1 MMNTLQ
7 KIKELD
13 FSMTKDIAQKGRD
26 VLTHEANGL
35 LRLAQSLGDSFEKA
49 VQTISKTQG
58 RLIVSGV
65 GKSGH
70 VGRKIAATFA
80 STGQPAFFVHAA
92 EAGHGDLGMIT
103 KDDTLLLISY
113 SGEAN
118 ELHSLL
124 HYASRLQL
132 PVISITS
139 KSASLLATHSTISL
153 VLPDVG
159 EACPMGLA
167 PTTSTTLT
175 MGLGDALA
183 VALLSMRGFTK
194 QDFNTFHPGGN
205 LGRQLQ
211 SIRDFMH
218 SGDRLP
224 LMSITAPMTQCLV
237 AMSTSGFGCVGI
249 IDDASCLVGI
259 ITDGDL
265 RRNMSD
271 RLLELTA
278 NEIMTACPV
287 TILPDALMGE
297 ALALFEKK
305 SITNVFVVDTELSN
319 NNVLGILH
327 LHDCLRGKVI

>member
-1 MMNTLQ
+1 
-7 KIKELD
+7 
-13 FSMTKDIAQKGRD
+13 MTQENQSIAQAGRD
-26 VLTHEANGL
+26 VLAHEANGL
-35 LRLAQSLGDSFEKA
+35 LMLADSLGESFDEA
-49 VQTISKTQG
+49 VQMISKTQG

-92 EAGHGDLGMIT
+92 EAAHGDLGMIT

-139 KSASLLATHSTISL
+139 KSASLLAIHSTISL

-183 VALLSMRGFTK
+183 VALLSVRGFTK
-194 QDFNTFHPGGN
+194 HDFNTFHPGGN
-205 LGRQLQ
+205 LGHQLR

-218 SGDRLP
+218 TGERVPLVPVTSG
-224 LMSITAPMTQCLV
+224 MTQCLM

-265 RRNMSD
+265 RRNMTD
-271 RLLELTA
+271 HLLVLTA
-278 NEIMTACPV
+278 KEVMTASPI
-287 TILPDALMGE
+287 TILPNALMGE

-305 SITNVFVVDTELSN
+305 SITNVFVVDTALNN

-327 LHDCLRGKVI
+327 LHDCLRGKII

>member
-1 MMNTLQ
+1 MD
-7 KIKELD
+7 KSI
-13 FSMTKDIAQKGRD
+13 IQKGRD
-26 VLTHEANGL
+26 VLSHEVKGL
-35 LRLAQSLGDSFEKA
+35 LALADSLGELFESA
-49 VQTISKTQG
+49 VKTIADTKG

-70 VGRKIAATFA
+70 VGRKMAATFA

-118 ELHSLL
+118 ELHALF
-124 HYASRLQL
+124 HYAHRLQL
-132 PVISITS
+132 PIISITS
-139 KSASLLATHSTISL
+139 KSASLLATHSNITL

-175 MGLGDALA
+175 MALGDALA
-183 VALLSMRGFTK
+183 VALLSLRGFTK

-205 LGRQLQ
+205 LGHQLR
-211 SIRDFMH
+211 SIKDFMH
-218 SGDRLP
+218 RDDRVP
-224 LMSITAPMTQCLV
+224 LAAPNTPMTECLMR
-237 AMSTSGFGCVGI
+237 MSASGFGCVGI
-249 IDDASCLVGI
+249 LDDNACLAGI

-271 RLLELTA
+271 NLLQLDA
-278 NEIMTACPV
+278 NDVMTRNAV
-287 TILPDALMGE
+287 TIAPDALMGD

-305 SITNVFVVDTELSN
+305 SITNVFVVDPASAK

-327 LHDCLRGKVI
+327 LHDCLRGKMI

>member
-1 MMNTLQ
+1 
-7 KIKELD
+7 
-13 FSMTKDIAQKGRD
+13 MTHTIIQKGHD
-26 VLTHEANGL
+26 VLIHEAKGL
-35 LRLAQSLGDSFEKA
+35 YALAESLGAEFESA
-49 VQTISKTQG
+49 VTTIKNTQG

-118 ELHSLL
+118 ELHALF
-124 HYASRLQL
+124 HYAHRLQL
-132 PVISITS
+132 PIISITS
-139 KSASLLATHSTISL
+139 KSESLLATHSNITL

-175 MGLGDALA
+175 MALGDALA

-205 LGRQLQ
+205 LGHQLR
-211 SIRDFMH
+211 SIKDFMH
-218 SGDRLP
+218 HGERVPRAP
-224 LMSITAPMTQCLV
+224 LDTPMTECLMR
-237 AMSTSGFGCVGI
+237 MSASGFGCVGI
-249 IDDASCLVGI
+249 IDDTMRLVGI

-265 RRNMSD
+265 RRHMSEN
-271 RLLELTA
+271 LLSLTA
-278 NEIMTACPV
+278 SDIMTKNPA
-287 TILPDALMGE
+287 TIAPDALMGD

-305 SITNVFVVDTELSN
+305 SITNVFVVDQSRATD
-319 NNVLGILH
+319 NVLGILH
-327 LHDCLRGKVI
+327 LHDCLRGKII

>member
-1 MMNTLQ
+1 VDISVVANAD
-7 KIKELD
+7 KDELNQ
-13 FSMTKDIAQKGRD
+13 TIVQKGRD
-26 VLTHEANGL
+26 VLTREAKGL
-35 LRLAQSLGDSFEKA
+35 LLLAESLDDSFESA
-49 VQTISKTQG
+49 VQVISKTHG

-118 ELHSLL
+118 ELHALFN
-124 HYASRLQL
+124 YAHRLQL

-139 KSASLLATHSTISL
+139 KRASLLATHSNITLI
-153 VLPDVG
+153 LPDVG

-175 MGLGDALA
+175 MALGDALA

-194 QDFNTFHPGGN
+194 HDFNTFHPGGN
-205 LGRQLQ
+205 LGHQLR
-211 SIRDFMH
+211 SIKDFMH
-218 SGDRLP
+218 LQERVP
-224 LMSITAPMTQCLV
+224 LAPSDTPMTECLMR
-237 AMSTSGFGCVGI
+237 MSASGFGCVGI
-249 IDDASCLVGI
+249 IDDNACLVGV

-265 RRNMSD
+265 RRHMSTN
-271 RLLELTA
+271 LLSLTA
-278 NEIMTACPV
+278 SDVMTKNPA
-287 TILPDALMGE
+287 TIAPEALMGD
-297 ALALFEKK
+297 ALALFEQK
-305 SITNVFVVDTELSN
+305 SITNVFVVDQSRAN
-319 NNVLGILH
+319 DNVLGILH
-327 LHDCLRGKVI
+327 VHDCLRGKII

>member
-1 MMNTLQ
+1 MNQT
-7 KIKELD
+7 I
-13 FSMTKDIAQKGRD
+13 IQKGRD
-26 VLTHEANGL
+26 VLSHEIKGL
-35 LRLAQSLGDSFEKA
+35 LALAESLDNLFESA
-49 VQTISKTQG
+49 VKTIADTKG

-70 VGRKIAATFA
+70 VGRKMAATFA

-118 ELHSLL
+118 ELHSLF
-124 HYASRLQL
+124 HYAHRLQL
-132 PVISITS
+132 PIISITS
-139 KSASLLATHSTISL
+139 KSASLLATHSNITL

-175 MGLGDALA
+175 MALGDALA
-183 VALLSMRGFTK
+183 VALLSLRGFTK

-205 LGRQLQ
+205 LGHQLR
-211 SIRDFMH
+211 SIKDFMH
-218 SGDRLP
+218 HGDRVP
-224 LMSITAPMTQCLV
+224 LVQQNTPMTECLMR
-237 AMSTSGFGCVGI
+237 MSSSGFGCVGI
-249 IDDASCLVGI
+249 LDDNACLAGI

-265 RRNMSD
+265 RRHMGEN
-271 RLLELTA
+271 LLSLHA
-278 NEIMTACPV
+278 HDVMTKSPV
-287 TILPDALMGE
+287 TIAPDALMGD

-305 SITNVFVVDTELSN
+305 SITNVFVADQTCTK

-327 LHDCLRGKVI
+327 LHDCLRGKII

>member
-1 MMNTLQ
+1 MSAFSKIQESDLSMNQT
-7 KIKELD
+7 I
-13 FSMTKDIAQKGRD
+13 IQKGRD
-26 VLTHEANGL
+26 VLAHEANGL
-35 LRLAQSLGDSFEKA
+35 LRLSESLGEAFDEA
-49 VQTISKTQG
+49 VQIISKTKG

-139 KSASLLATHSTISL
+139 KSASLLATHSMISL
-153 VLPDVG
+153 VLPDIG

-205 LGRQLQ
+205 LGHQLR

-218 SGDRLP
+218 IGERLP
-224 LMSITAPMTQCLV
+224 LMSLTAPMTQCLM

-265 RRNMSD
+265 RRNMTD
-271 RLLELTA
+271 HLLELTA
-278 NEIMTACPV
+278 KEVMTDNPI
-287 TILPDALMGE
+287 TILPNALMGE

-305 SITNVFVVDTELSN
+305 SITNVFVVNTELSS

-327 LHDCLRGKVI
+327 LHDCLRGKII

>member
-1 MMNTLQ
+1 
-7 KIKELD
+7 
-13 FSMTKDIAQKGRD
+13 MTKTIAQKGYN
-26 VLTHEANGL
+26 VLIHEAKGIYE
-35 LRLAQSLGDSFEKA
+35 LAESLGADFEHA
-49 VQTISKTQG
+49 VTTISETKG

-118 ELHSLL
+118 ELHALF
-124 HYASRLQL
+124 HYAHRLQL
-132 PVISITS
+132 PIISITS
-139 KSASLLATHSTISL
+139 KESSLLAKHSNITLI
-153 VLPDVG
+153 LPNVG

-175 MGLGDALA
+175 MALGDALA
-183 VALLSMRGFTK
+183 VALLSLRGFTK

-205 LGRQLQ
+205 LGHQLR
-211 SIRDFMH
+211 SIKDFMH
-218 SGDRLP
+218 QGERVP
-224 LMSITAPMTQCLV
+224 LVQADTQMTTCLMRMSA
-237 AMSTSGFGCVGI
+237 SGFGCIGI
-249 IDDASCLVGI
+249 IDDNGCLVGI

-265 RRNMSD
+265 RRHMSD
-271 RLLELTA
+271 NLLSLNA
-278 NEIMTACPV
+278 RDVMTKSPV
-287 TILPDALMGE
+287 TIAPDALMGD
-297 ALALFEKK
+297 ALAIFEKK
-305 SITNVFVVDTELSN
+305 SITNVFVVDQTSAK

-327 LHDCLRGKVI
+327 LHDCLRGKII

>member
-1 MMNTLQ
+1 
-7 KIKELD
+7 
-13 FSMTKDIAQKGRD
+13 MTKTIAQKGYS
-26 VLTHEANGL
+26 VLIHEAKGIYE
-35 LRLAQSLGDSFEKA
+35 LAESLGDDFERA
-49 VQTISKTQG
+49 VTTISETKG

-118 ELHSLL
+118 ELHALF
-124 HYASRLQL
+124 HYAHRLQL
-132 PVISITS
+132 PIISITS
-139 KSASLLATHSTISL
+139 KESSLLAKHSNITLI
-153 VLPDVG
+153 LPNVG

-175 MGLGDALA
+175 MALGDALA
-183 VALLSMRGFTK
+183 VALLSLRGFTK

-205 LGRQLQ
+205 LGHQLR
-211 SIRDFMH
+211 SIKDFMH
-218 SGDRLP
+218 QGERVP
-224 LMSITAPMTQCLV
+224 LVQADTPMTTCLMR
-237 AMSTSGFGCVGI
+237 MSASGFGCIGI
-249 IDDASCLVGI
+249 IDDNECLVGI

-265 RRNMSD
+265 RRHMSD
-271 RLLELTA
+271 NLLNLNA
-278 NEIMTACPV
+278 RDVMTKSPV
-287 TILPDALMGE
+287 TIAPDALMGD
-297 ALALFEKK
+297 ALAIFEKK
-305 SITNVFVVDTELSN
+305 SITNVFVVDQTSAK

-327 LHDCLRGKVI
+327 LHDCLRGKII

>member
-1 MMNTLQ
+1 MD
-7 KIKELD
+7 KSI
-13 FSMTKDIAQKGRD
+13 SQKGRD
-26 VLTHEANGL
+26 VLSHEVKGL
-35 LRLAQSLGDSFEKA
+35 LALADSLGELFESA
-49 VQTISKTQG
+49 VKTIADTKG

-70 VGRKIAATFA
+70 VGRKMAATFA

-118 ELHSLL
+118 ELHALF
-124 HYASRLQL
+124 HYAHRLQL
-132 PVISITS
+132 PIISITS
-139 KSASLLATHSTISL
+139 KSASLLATHSNITL

-175 MGLGDALA
+175 MALGDALA
-183 VALLSMRGFTK
+183 VALLSLRGFTK

-205 LGRQLQ
+205 LGHQLR
-211 SIRDFMH
+211 SIKDFMH
-218 SGDRLP
+218 CGGRVP
-224 LMSITAPMTQCLV
+224 LVQPGTPMTECLMR
-237 AMSTSGFGCVGI
+237 MSASGFGCAGVLDESECLIGI
-249 IDDASCLVGI
+249 V
-259 ITDGDL
+259 TDGDL
-265 RRNMSD
+265 RRHMSD
-271 RLLELTA
+271 NLLHLNA
-278 NEIMTACPV
+278 NDVMTKSPV
-287 TILPDALMGE
+287 TIVPDALMGD

-305 SITNVFVVDTELSN
+305 SITNVFVVDPACAK

-327 LHDCLRGKVI
+327 LHDCLRGKII

>member
-1 MMNTLQ
+1 MKNTDN
-7 KIKELD
+7 K
-13 FSMTKDIAQKGRD
+13 MTKTIAQKGYS
-26 VLTHEANGL
+26 VLIHEAKGIYE
-35 LRLAQSLGDSFEKA
+35 LAESLGADFESA
-49 VQTISKTQG
+49 VNTIDNTKG

-118 ELHSLL
+118 ELHALF
-124 HYASRLQL
+124 HYAHRLQL
-132 PVISITS
+132 PIISITS
-139 KSASLLATHSTISL
+139 KESSLLAKHSNITLI
-153 VLPDVG
+153 LPNVG

-175 MGLGDALA
+175 MALGDALA
-183 VALLSMRGFTK
+183 VALLSLRGFTK

-205 LGRQLQ
+205 LGHQLR
-211 SIRDFMH
+211 SIKDFMH
-218 SGDRLP
+218 QGDRVP
-224 LMSITAPMTQCLV
+224 LVNPNTSMTECLMR
-237 AMSTSGFGCVGI
+237 MSTSGFGCVGI
-249 IDDASCLVGI
+249 LDDNGCLAGI

-265 RRNMSD
+265 RRHMSD
-271 RLLELTA
+271 NLLNLSA
-278 NEIMTACPV
+278 SDVMTRNPV
-287 TILPDALMGE
+287 TIAPDALMGD
-297 ALALFEKK
+297 ALAIFEKK
-305 SITNVFVVDTELSN
+305 SITNVFVVDQTSAK

-327 LHDCLRGKVI
+327 LHDCLRGKII

>member
-1 MMNTLQ
+1 MLN
-7 KIKELD
+7 KIKESDLVVNQ
-13 FSMTKDIAQKGRD
+13 TIAQKGRD
-26 VLTHEANGL
+26 VLAHEANGL
-35 LRLAQSLGDSFEKA
+35 LVLADSLGDAFEQA
-49 VQTISKTQG
+49 VQTISNTKG

-118 ELHSLL
+118 ELHALL
-124 HYASRLQL
+124 HYAARLQL
-132 PVISITS
+132 PVIAITS
-139 KSASLLATHSTISL
+139 KFTSFLAHHANIQL
-153 VLPDVG
+153 ILPDVG

-175 MGLGDALA
+175 MALGDALA
-183 VALLSMRGFTK
+183 VALLSLRGFTK
-194 QDFNTFHPGGN
+194 QDFNVFHPGGN
-205 LGRQLQ
+205 LGHQLR

-218 SGDRLP
+218 IGDRVP
-224 LMSITAPMTQCLV
+224 LMPLDSPMTQCLMR
-237 AMSTSGFGCVGI
+237 MSTSGFGCVGI
-249 IDDASCLVGI
+249 VDDASCLIGI

-265 RRNMSD
+265 RRNLSD
-271 RLLELTA
+271 HLLEQTA
-278 NEIMTACPV
+278 KDVMTKNPM
-287 TILPDALMGE
+287 TISPDALMGE

-305 SITNVFVVDTELSN
+305 AITNVFVVDASIKEK
-319 NNVLGILH
+319 NVLGIIH
-327 LHDCLRGKVI
+327 LHDCLRGKII

>member
-1 MMNTLQ
+1 MNKT
-7 KIKELD
+7 I
-13 FSMTKDIAQKGRD
+13 IQKGRD
-26 VLTHEANGL
+26 VLAHEVKGL
-35 LRLAQSLGDSFEKA
+35 LALADSLGELFESA
-49 VQTISKTQG
+49 VKTIAETKG

-70 VGRKIAATFA
+70 VGRKMAATFA

-118 ELHSLL
+118 ELHSLF
-124 HYASRLQL
+124 HYAHRLQL
-132 PVISITS
+132 PIISITS
-139 KSASLLATHSTISL
+139 KNTSLLATHSNITL

-175 MGLGDALA
+175 MALGDALA
-183 VALLSMRGFTK
+183 VALLSLRGFTK

-205 LGRQLQ
+205 LGHQLR
-211 SIRDFMH
+211 SIKDFMH
-218 SGDRLP
+218 LGDRVP
-224 LMSITAPMTQCLV
+224 LAQPNTPITECLMRMS
-237 AMSTSGFGCVGI
+237 SSGFGCVGI
-249 IDDASCLVGI
+249 LDENACLAGI

-265 RRNMSD
+265 RRHISD
-271 RLLELTA
+271 NLLQLKA
-278 NEIMTACPV
+278 SDVMTKNPV
-287 TILPDALMGE
+287 TIAPDVLMGD

-305 SITNVFVVDTELSN
+305 SITNVFVVDQARAK

-327 LHDCLRGKVI
+327 LHDCLRGKII

>member
-1 MMNTLQ
+1 MNQT
-7 KIKELD
+7 
-13 FSMTKDIAQKGRD
+13 IAQKGHD
-26 VLTHEANGL
+26 VLIHEAKGL
-35 LRLAQSLGDSFEKA
+35 YALAESLGTAFELA
-49 VQTISKTQG
+49 VTTIADTKG

-118 ELHSLL
+118 ELHALF
-124 HYASRLQL
+124 HYAHRLQL
-132 PVISITS
+132 PIISITS
-139 KSASLLATHSTISL
+139 KSASLLATHSNITL

-175 MGLGDALA
+175 MALGDALA

-205 LGRQLQ
+205 LGHQLR
-211 SIRDFMH
+211 SIKDFMH
-218 SGDRLP
+218 HGERVP
-224 LMSITAPMTQCLV
+224 LAPSDTPMTECLMR
-237 AMSTSGFGCVGI
+237 MSASGFGCVGI
-249 IDDASCLVGI
+249 VGDNKCLVGI

-265 RRNMSD
+265 RRHMSD
-271 RLLELTA
+271 NLLSLKA
-278 NEIMTACPV
+278 IDVMTKSPA
-287 TILPDALMGE
+287 TIAPEALMGD

-305 SITNVFVVDTELSN
+305 SITNVFVVDQSCAKD
-319 NNVLGILH
+319 NVLGILH
-327 LHDCLRGKVI
+327 LHDCLRGKII

>member
-1 MMNTLQ
+1 MKNTDN
-7 KIKELD
+7 K
-13 FSMTKDIAQKGRD
+13 MTKTIAQKGYS
-26 VLTHEANGL
+26 VLIHEAKGIYE
-35 LRLAQSLGDSFEKA
+35 LAESLGADFESA
-49 VQTISKTQG
+49 VNTIDNTKG

-118 ELHSLL
+118 ELHALF
-124 HYASRLQL
+124 HYAHRLQL
-132 PVISITS
+132 PIISITS
-139 KSASLLATHSTISL
+139 KESSLLAKHSNITLI
-153 VLPDVG
+153 LPNVG

-175 MGLGDALA
+175 MALGDALA
-183 VALLSMRGFTK
+183 VALLSLRGFTK

-205 LGRQLQ
+205 LGHQLR
-211 SIRDFMH
+211 SIKDFMH
-218 SGDRLP
+218 QGDRVP
-224 LMSITAPMTQCLV
+224 LVDPNTSMTECLMR
-237 AMSTSGFGCVGI
+237 MSTSGFGCVGI
-249 IDDASCLVGI
+249 LDDNECLAGI

-265 RRNMSD
+265 RRHMSD
-271 RLLELTA
+271 NFLNLSA
-278 NEIMTACPV
+278 SDVMTRNPV
-287 TILPDALMGE
+287 TIAPDALMGD
-297 ALALFEKK
+297 ALAIFEKK
-305 SITNVFVVDTELSN
+305 SITNVFVVDQTSAK

-327 LHDCLRGKVI
+327 LHDCLRGKII

>member
-1 MMNTLQ
+1 MNKT
-7 KIKELD
+7 
-13 FSMTKDIAQKGRD
+13 IAQKGYE
-26 VLTHEANGL
+26 VVIHEAKGL
-35 LRLAQSLGDSFEKA
+35 SALAESLGADFESA
-49 VQTISKTQG
+49 VSTINNTKG

-118 ELHSLL
+118 ELHALF
-124 HYASRLQL
+124 HYAHRLQL
-132 PVISITS
+132 PIISITS
-139 KSASLLATHSTISL
+139 KSTSLLATHSNITLI
-153 VLPDVG
+153 LPDVG

-175 MGLGDALA
+175 MALGDALA
-183 VALLSMRGFTK
+183 VALLSLRGFTK

-205 LGRQLQ
+205 LGHQLR

-218 SGDRLP
+218 HGERVP
-224 LMSITAPMTQCLV
+224 LAQSDTPMAECLMRMSA
-237 AMSTSGFGCVGI
+237 SGFGCVGVVDI
-249 IDDASCLVGI
+249 NGCLIGI
-259 ITDGDL
+259 VTDGDL
-265 RRNMSD
+265 RRHMSPN
-271 RLLELTA
+271 LLNQTVCDV
-278 NEIMTACPV
+278 MTKNPT
-287 TILPDALMGE
+287 TIAPDALMGD

-305 SITNVFVVDTELSN
+305 SITNVFVVDPTCAK

-327 LHDCLRGKVI
+327 VHDCLRGKVI

>member
-1 MMNTLQ
+1 
-7 KIKELD
+7 
-13 FSMTKDIAQKGRD
+13 MTKTIAQKGYS
-26 VLTHEANGL
+26 VLIHEAKGIYE
-35 LRLAQSLGDSFEKA
+35 LAESLGDDFERA
-49 VQTISKTQG
+49 VTTISETKG

-118 ELHSLL
+118 ELHALF
-124 HYASRLQL
+124 HYAHRLQL
-132 PVISITS
+132 PIISITS
-139 KSASLLATHSTISL
+139 KESSLLAKHSNITLI
-153 VLPDVG
+153 LPNVG

-175 MGLGDALA
+175 MALGDALA
-183 VALLSMRGFTK
+183 VALLSLRGFTK

-205 LGRQLQ
+205 LGHQLR
-211 SIRDFMH
+211 SIKDFMH
-218 SGDRLP
+218 QGKRVP
-224 LMSITAPMTQCLV
+224 LVQADTPMTTCLIR
-237 AMSTSGFGCVGI
+237 MSASGFGCIGI
-249 IDDASCLVGI
+249 IDDNECLVGI

-265 RRNMSD
+265 RRHMSD
-271 RLLELTA
+271 NLLNLNA
-278 NEIMTACPV
+278 RDVMTKSPV
-287 TILPDALMGE
+287 TIAPDALMGD
-297 ALALFEKK
+297 ALAIFEKK
-305 SITNVFVVDTELSN
+305 SITNVFVVDQTSAK

-327 LHDCLRGKVI
+327 LHDCLRGKII